1 MKTDGKPVKAP
12 EDVTPDPTKP
22 VVVDRELLDEARE
35 RFALAETAASDN
47 RRRFTDA
54 IRFLSGEQWDP
65 ALKRMRES
73 GPNPR
78 PCLTMDRLT
87 THVNLVVNAQR
98 QNKPAVKVHPV
109 DNTGDIKVAE
119 IYDGVIRHIEAVSNA
134 DTAYETA
141 GFTQSA
147 AGVGYWRVLTQ
158 FKDET
163 AFEQEIVI
171 GRITN
176 PLSVYFDPDAREMD
190 GSDAHWCFIVDS
202 MDRKRFEE
210 RYGKEKTEDWEG
222 VDDKGW
228 WDGEKVR
235 TAEYFRVLHKLE
247 TLYLFDDGTAMFD
260 TDYKT
265 SIANGGDPRNI
276 VKQRKG
282 RRRVVEWFKLGGD
295 SIIDSRIWPGRW
307 IPVVR
312 VVGNE
317 IDVEGDLQY
326 TGIVHRAMDAQRA
339 YNYWVSK
346 VTETV
351 SSAANAPY
359 IGVKGQF
366 QGVEAQWRNA
376 NTNNPAYLEVNA
388 IDVNGN
394 PAPMPHREAP
404 ISIPTGAV
412 NLVQMMADDMRWIT
426 GQQEANFGAPS
437 NEQSGRAIIA
447 RQQQGDTATYHYVD
461 NLARGIRHT
470 GRIIVDMVPRVLDVK
485 QILRTLGEDGS
496 SDYAEHDPDQA
507 EAIQKQQL
515 ENGEIHRI
523 YNLGVG
529 RYDVEVSV
537 GPNFTTRRLEA
548 VDAFQALIQA
558 NPDLMNIFGD
568 IYLRNQDWPGAQ
580 DAADRF
586 AKTIDPK
593 LKGSADGDDDPEVQM
608 QQAMGQAQQQIQ
620 ELTAKVDTAQQLTD
634 GADKEIAELKQK
646 LEQAEFKAND
656 KSTTAQ
662 IQAEAA
668 RYAEDCKERI
678 ADKQIAKDLEV
689 AAMNNGLDQIAEL
702 QQVVSAI
709 AHFVGVTP
717 PEPEQVMQ

>member
-1 MKTDGKPVKAP
+1 MDTGKPAKAP
-12 EDVTPDPTKP
+12 EAEKDPQKP
-22 VVVDRELLDEARE
+22 SVDRRELLDEARE
-35 RFALAETAASDN
+35 RFALAETASKDN
-47 RRRFTDA
+47 RIRFTDA
-54 IRFLSGEQWDP
+54 IKFLAGEQWDP
-65 ALKRMRES
+65 ALKRARES

-98 QNKPAVKVHPV
+98 QNKPAIKVHPV
-109 DNTGDIKVAE
+109 DDTGDIKVAD

-141 GFTQSA
+141 GFTQSS
-147 AGVGYWRVLTQ
+147 AGQGYWRVLTQ

-202 MDRKRFEE
+202 MDKKRFED
-210 RYGKEKTEDWEG
+210 RYGKEVTEDWDAS
-222 VDDKGW
+222 DDKGW
-228 WDGEKVR
+228 WNGEKVR
-235 TAEYFRVLHKLE
+235 TAEYFRVLHKEESL
-247 TLYLFDDGTAMFD
+247 LLFADGTAMFE

-265 SIANGGDPRNI
+265 SIGNGGDAQRVI
-276 VKQRKG
+276 KTRKG
-282 RRRVVEWFKLGGD
+282 QRRVVEWFKLGGD
-295 SIIDSRIWPGRW
+295 FIVDSRIWPGRW

-312 VVGNE
+312 IVGNE

-351 SSAANAPY
+351 GSAANAPY

-366 QGVEAQWRNA
+366 QGVEGVWRNA
-376 NTNNPAYLEVNA
+376 NNTNPTYLEVNPV
-388 IDVNGN
+388 DVNGN
-394 PAPMPHREAP
+394 PAPAPRRENP
-404 ISIPTGAV
+404 ITIPTGAV

-470 GRIIVDMVPRVLDVK
+470 GRIIVDMVPRVMDVK

-496 SDYAEHDPDQA
+496 SDYAEHDPDQQ
-507 EAIQKQQL
+507 EAVAKQQL

-558 NPDLMNIFGD
+558 DPELMKVFGD

-593 LKGSADGDDDPEVQM
+593 LKGSANGDDDPEVQM
-608 QQAMGQAQQQIQ
+608 QQAMGKAQEQIQ
-620 ELTAKVDTAQQLTD
+620 ELTARVDTGQQLAD
-634 GADKEIAELKQK
+634 AADKEIEGLKAELQK
-646 LEQAEFKAND
+646 AQTDIATKTASAQISAEASRYAKDIELKIAQAE
-656 KSTTAQ
+656 
-662 IQAEAA
+662 
-668 RYAEDCKERI
+668 
-678 ADKQIAKDLEV
+678 IAKDLEV
-689 AAMNNGLDQIAEL
+689 AAMNNGIDQIEEL
-702 QQVVSAI
+702 QRVVTAI
-709 AHFVGVTP
+709 AHVLDIAP
-717 PEPEQVMQ
+717 PETTAIQ